1 MYLLTVD
8 RNVDPGLKL
17 LVGGIHCSAP
27 VLPGVLL
34 VQLLDEQRRGGVPG
48 LLLGVDPDREEGQ

>member
-8 RNVDPGLKL
+8 RNVDSGLEL
-17 LVGGIHCSAP
+17 LVGGVHGGAP

-34 VQLLDEQRRGGVPG
+34 VQLLDEQRRGGVPR
-48 LLLGVDPDREEGQ
+48 LLLGVDPDKEAGQ